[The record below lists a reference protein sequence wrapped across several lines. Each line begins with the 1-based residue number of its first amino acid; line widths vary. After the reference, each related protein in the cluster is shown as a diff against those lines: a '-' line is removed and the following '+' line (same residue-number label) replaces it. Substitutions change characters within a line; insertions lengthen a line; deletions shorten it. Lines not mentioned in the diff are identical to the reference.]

1 MNIEYIYTYISK
13 EKSQGLPHNFFSILT
28 NKKKKQC
35 VKETNTSHCII
46 NNKYASTLVY
56 FLFEVVA
63 RRDWYQKL

>member
-46 NNKYASTLVY
+46 NNKYAST
-56 FLFEVVA
+56 
-63 RRDWYQKL
+63 